1 MSRRHRTVFAAAA
14 VFVVA
19 SGARAAD
26 YPPPLPP
33 IVEKAPFVVEEFVSG
48 WYLRGDLGYRLN
60 SVGAATPN
68 FGAVPDG
75 STIDNSYW
83 FGGGGGYK
91 SGWFRA
97 DVTLDYASKP
107 DYTTNIY
114 RAQIGTFTALGNVY
128 LDLGTWSG
136 LTPYIGAGVGGAYLS
151 VHEFVYPGGS
161 LLEASESRWNFAW
174 AAMGGFAYRV
184 NHNWLVDVGYRY
196 LDLGDAISP
205 LTTATVPQLQLTI
218 RDMTAHEFRIGVRY
232 NLQ

>member
-1 MSRRHRTVFAAAA
+1 MSRRHAFIVATAA
-14 VFVVA
+14 VLVVA

-33 IVEKAPFVVEEFVSG
+33 IVQKTPMVVEEFVSG

-68 FGAVPDG
+68 FGEAPTG

-107 DYTTNIY
+107 DYTTSSIY
-114 RAQIGTFTALGNVY
+114 RAQIGTFTALANMY

-136 LTPYIGAGVGGAYLS
+136 LTPYIGGGIGGAYLS

-161 LLEASESRWNFAW
+161 LLEASNSRWNLPGLRW
-174 AAMGGFAYRV
+174 AA
-184 NHNWLVDVGYRY
+184 
-196 LDLGDAISP
+196 SP
-205 LTTATVPQLQLTI
+205 TA
-218 RDMTAHEFRIGVRY
+218 
-232 NLQ
+232 